1 MNDKHVNRTEHSNTD
16 KAEIAYK
23 EIENDRHT
31 KNARATSMLEQH
43 YPRINTDNL

>member
-1 MNDKHVNRTEHSNTD
+1 MNNMYVNRTKRSNNED
-16 KAEIAYK
+16 EEIVYK

-31 KNARATSMLEQH
+31 KNARATSMLEQD